1 MKFYDPYWLR
11 EEQKMKERKKTEWS
25 RLKWIKFQDWKE
37 KEKTQETKEGV
48 KEKIKTVE
56 STY

>member
-1 MKFYDPYWLR
+1 
-11 EEQKMKERKKTEWS
+11 MKERKKTEWS